1 LVTGSG
7 HTQQEQPHAAGSPA
21 ALVIAGAGPQ
31 ALTLCCQLLQKRPRL
46 RLRLRV
52 FDPSGGWLQHWHHQL
67 HRCAIPWLRSPSP
80 HHPHPNAHALRHYAQ
95 TRQRGGELQ
104 GPFGLPHTALFADFC
119 RQVERDFDLDQQVE
133 PAAVVHVQLS
143 RNPREP
149 LTLGLSD
156 GTSLR
161 ARRLVVATGAGA
173 PLRPAWV
180 EALGDGHPPWAL
192 AHSARIDLHRCPGLA
207 GQRLLIV
214 GGGLTSGHLALGALR
229 LGARVTLLCRRQLR
243 QQPFDADPGW
253 LGPRYLKAFA
263 AEPCWRRRHQQVL
276 AARNGGSITPEVAAE
291 LHQARR
297 GGRLRIE
304 EHCQVERA
312 RWQVAPGAGGNWEIH
327 CRNGDEL
334 QAERIWLATGQ
345 RLGVSQQPLLRQLQ
359 QQCPIALVHDHPVL
373 ASDLRWPGTSVHVM
387 GGLASLQLGP
397 GARNLF
403 GGREA
408 ALRIARGIAKA

>member
-1 LVTGSG
+1 
-7 HTQQEQPHAAGSPA
+7 
-21 ALVIAGAGPQ
+21 VIAGAGPQ

-46 RLRLRV
+46 RQRLRV

-80 HHPHPNAHALRHYAQ
+80 HHPHPNPHALRHYAQ

-119 RQVERDFDLDQQVE
+119 RQVERDFDLNQQVE
-133 PAAVVHVQLS
+133 AAAVVHVQLS

-156 GTSLR
+156 GTCLR
-161 ARRLVVATGAGA
+161 TRRLVVATGAGA
-173 PLRPAWV
+173 PQLPAWV
-180 EALGDGHPPWAL
+180 EALGEGHPPWAL
-192 AHSARIDLHRCPGLA
+192 EHSASIDLHHCPGQA

-214 GGGLTSGHLALGALR
+214 GGGLTSGQLALGALR
-229 LGARVTLLCRRQLR
+229 QGARVTLLCRRPLR

-276 AARNGGSITPEVAAE
+276 EARNGGSITPEVAAE
-291 LHQARR
+291 LRQARHR
-297 GGRLRIE
+297 GQLRIE
-304 EHCQVERA
+304 EHCQVAHA
-312 RWQVAPGAGGNWEIH
+312 RWRGAPDAGGSWEIH
-327 CRNGDEL
+327 CQNGTAL
-334 QAERIWLATGQ
+334 RAERIWLATGQ

-359 QQCPIALVHDHPVL
+359 QQCPIALVHDQPVL
-373 ASDLRWPGTSVHVM
+373 ENDLRWPGTSVHVM

-408 ALRIARGIAKA
+408 ALRIARAVAKA